1 LIYSYRVYVLPLLRL
16 VCANMRIKSL
26 GWSSF
31 SLSNDNI
38 SILTDPV
45 ALKES
50 GIGLPKCKADVV
62 LFSQRN
68 LYGKEDIL
76 REYEL
81 EKKIE
86 PDHRDNIFEISSPG
100 EYEIGGMMIRRGID
114 LPFYT
119 IDEGNLRVVYVGVID
134 NSLDVSKT
142 KDLGDVDVLI
152 LPIGNG
158 DLFIDYEKIEK
169 ILNYID
175 PTVLLPCAYKMDGLK
190 VGKNIKSRD
199 DFIKYFGFTNVKEQS
214 SLNVTSTVEQE
225 SKIMEVI
232 FLN

>member
-1 LIYSYRVYVLPLLRL
+1 
-16 VCANMRIKSL
+16 MKIKSL

-62 LFSQRN
+62 LFSQRD

-119 IDEGNLRVVYVGVID
+119 IDEGNLRIVYMGVID

-190 VGKNIKSRD
+190 VGKDIKSRD

>member
-1 LIYSYRVYVLPLLRL
+1 
-16 VCANMRIKSL
+16 M
-26 GWSSF
+26 
-31 SLSNDNI
+31 

-62 LFSQRN
+62 LFSQRD

-119 IDEGNLRVVYVGVID
+119 IDEGNLRVVYMGVID

-175 PTVLLPCAYKMDGLK
+175 PTVLLPCAYKTDGLK
-190 VGKNIKSRD
+190 VGKDIKSRD

>member
-1 LIYSYRVYVLPLLRL
+1 
-16 VCANMRIKSL
+16 M
-26 GWSSF
+26 
-31 SLSNDNI
+31 

-62 LFSQRN
+62 LFSQRD

>member
-1 LIYSYRVYVLPLLRL
+1 
-16 VCANMRIKSL
+16 MRIKSL

-31 SLSNDNI
+31 CLSNDNM

-62 LFSQRN
+62 LFSQRD

-119 IDEGNLRVVYVGVID
+119 IDEGNLRVVYMGVID

-175 PTVLLPCAYKMDGLK
+175 PTVLLPCAYKTDGLK
-190 VGKNIKSRD
+190 VGKDIKSRD

>member
-1 LIYSYRVYVLPLLRL
+1 
-16 VCANMRIKSL
+16 MKIKSL

-31 SLSNDNI
+31 CLSNDNM

-119 IDEGNLRVVYVGVID
+119 IDEGNLRVVYMGVID

-175 PTVLLPCAYKMDGLK
+175 PTVLLPCAYKTDGLK
-190 VGKNIKSRD
+190 VGKDIKSRD

>member
-1 LIYSYRVYVLPLLRL
+1 
-16 VCANMRIKSL
+16 MKIKSL

-45 ALKES
+45 ALEES
-50 GIGLPKCKADVV
+50 GIGLPKCKADVL
-62 LFSQRN
+62 LFSQKD

-76 REYEL
+76 KEYQL

-86 PDHRDNIFEISSPG
+86 PDHRENIFEISSPG
-100 EYEIGGMMIRRGID
+100 EYEIGGMMIRRAIN

-119 IDEGNLRVVYVGVID
+119 IDEGNIRVVYMGIID

-169 ILNYID
+169 ILSYID
-175 PTVLLPCAYKMDGLK
+175 PTVLLPCAYKRDELK

-199 DFIKYFGFTNVKEQS
+199 DFIKYFGFTNVKDQS
-214 SLNVTSTVEQE
+214 SLNVTPTVEQE

>member
-1 LIYSYRVYVLPLLRL
+1 
-16 VCANMRIKSL
+16 MRIKSL

-62 LFSQRN
+62 LFSQRD

-76 REYEL
+76 REYEI

-119 IDEGNLRVVYVGVID
+119 IDEGNLRIVYMGVID

-190 VGKNIKSRD
+190 VGKDIKSRD

>member
-1 LIYSYRVYVLPLLRL
+1 
-16 VCANMRIKSL
+16 M
-26 GWSSF
+26 
-31 SLSNDNI
+31 

-62 LFSQRN
+62 LFSQRD

-76 REYEL
+76 REYEI

-119 IDEGNLRVVYVGVID
+119 IDEGNLRIVYMGVID

-190 VGKNIKSRD
+190 VGKDIKSRD

>member
-1 LIYSYRVYVLPLLRL
+1 
-16 VCANMRIKSL
+16 M
-26 GWSSF
+26 
-31 SLSNDNI
+31 

-62 LFSQRN
+62 LFSQRD

-119 IDEGNLRVVYVGVID
+119 IDEGNLRVVYMGVID

-175 PTVLLPCAYKMDGLK
+175 PTVLLPCAYKTDGLK
-190 VGKNIKSRD
+190 VGKDIKSRD

-214 SLNVTSTVEQE
+214 SLNVSSTVEQE

>member
-1 LIYSYRVYVLPLLRL
+1 
-16 VCANMRIKSL
+16 MKIKSL

-31 SLSNDNI
+31 CLSNDNI

-50 GIGLPKCKADVV
+50 GMDLPKCKADVV
-62 LFSQRN
+62 LFSQRD

-119 IDEGNLRVVYVGVID
+119 IDEGNLRVVYMGVID

-175 PTVLLPCAYKMDGLK
+175 PTVLLPCAYKTDGLK
-190 VGKNIKSRD
+190 VGKDIKSRD

>member
-1 LIYSYRVYVLPLLRL
+1 
-16 VCANMRIKSL
+16 MKIKSL

-31 SLSNDNI
+31 CLSNDNM

-62 LFSQRN
+62 LFSQRD

-119 IDEGNLRVVYVGVID
+119 IDEGNLRIVYMGVID

-190 VGKNIKSRD
+190 VGKDIKSRD

>member
-1 LIYSYRVYVLPLLRL
+1 
-16 VCANMRIKSL
+16 MKIKSL

-31 SLSNDNI
+31 CLSNDNM
-38 SILTDPV
+38 SILTYPL

-119 IDEGNLRVVYVGVID
+119 IDEGNLRVVYMGVID

-175 PTVLLPCAYKMDGLK
+175 PTVLLPCAYKTDGLK
-190 VGKNIKSRD
+190 VGKDIKSRD

>member
-1 LIYSYRVYVLPLLRL
+1 
-16 VCANMRIKSL
+16 MKIKSL

-31 SLSNDNI
+31 CLSNDNM

-62 LFSQRN
+62 LFSQRD

-76 REYEL
+76 REYEI

-119 IDEGNLRVVYVGVID
+119 IDEGNLRVVYMGVID

-175 PTVLLPCAYKMDGLK
+175 PTVLLPCAYKTDGLK
-190 VGKNIKSRD
+190 VGKDIKSRD

>member
-1 LIYSYRVYVLPLLRL
+1 
-16 VCANMRIKSL
+16 MKIKSL

-45 ALKES
+45 ALEES
-50 GIGLPKCKADVV
+50 GIGLPKCKADVL
-62 LFSQRN
+62 LFSQKD

-76 REYEL
+76 KEYQL

-86 PDHRDNIFEISSPG
+86 PDHRENIFEISSPG

-119 IDEGNLRVVYVGVID
+119 IDEGNLRVVYMGVID

-169 ILNYID
+169 ILSYID
-175 PTVLLPCAYKMDGLK
+175 PTVLLPCAYKTDGLK
-190 VGKNIKSRD
+190 VGKDIKSRD

>member
-1 LIYSYRVYVLPLLRL
+1 
-16 VCANMRIKSL
+16 MKIKSL

-62 LFSQRN
+62 LFSQRD

-119 IDEGNLRVVYVGVID
+119 IDEGNLRVVYMGVID

-175 PTVLLPCAYKMDGLK
+175 PTVLLPCAYKTDGLK
-190 VGKNIKSRD
+190 VGKDIKSRD

>member
-1 LIYSYRVYVLPLLRL
+1 
-16 VCANMRIKSL
+16 MKIKSL

-31 SLSNDNI
+31 CLSNDNI

-62 LFSQRN
+62 LFSQRD

-119 IDEGNLRVVYVGVID
+119 IDEGNLRVVYMGVID

-152 LPIGNG
+152 IPIGNG

-175 PTVLLPCAYKMDGLK
+175 PTVLLPCAYKTDGLK
-190 VGKNIKSRD
+190 VGKDIKSRD

>member
-1 LIYSYRVYVLPLLRL
+1 
-16 VCANMRIKSL
+16 MKIKSL

-31 SLSNDNI
+31 CLSNDNI

-119 IDEGNLRVVYVGVID
+119 IDEGNLRVVYMGVID

-175 PTVLLPCAYKMDGLK
+175 PTVLLPCAYKTDGLK
-190 VGKNIKSRD
+190 VGKDIKSRD

>member
-1 LIYSYRVYVLPLLRL
+1 
-16 VCANMRIKSL
+16 M
-26 GWSSF
+26 
-31 SLSNDNI
+31 

-62 LFSQRN
+62 LFSQRD

-119 IDEGNLRVVYVGVID
+119 IDEGNLRVVYMGVID